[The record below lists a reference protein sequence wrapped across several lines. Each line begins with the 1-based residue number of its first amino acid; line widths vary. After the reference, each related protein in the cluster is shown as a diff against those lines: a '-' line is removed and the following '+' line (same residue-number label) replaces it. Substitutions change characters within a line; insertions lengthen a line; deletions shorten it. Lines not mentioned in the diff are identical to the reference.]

1 MKRIGRTML
10 NSPLSGS
17 VKSRFGGS
25 GRSRS
30 KIAAAIAVAVSI
42 PFFLSTFAASVTVGS
57 GALTF
62 GQGSQQAVACDS
74 QVYVALAQEW
84 KSAPTQS
91 DPTAGYF
98 RVKSVTVSGLDLVAC
113 QRTKLRLRLINMQGQ
128 EIVLG
133 ASNATVLQMSIP
145 TSAAPESSSD
155 PAALALGYLTGG
167 GDVISGVM
175 YASINMSTSGTSIYD
190 GSTLSANSADV
201 TFYLDPTQQAIN
213 IDGAIVGRTTVES
226 VNNPAAMAG

>member
-1 MKRIGRTML
+1 MSL

-30 KIAAAIAVAVSI
+30 KFAAAMAVVISI
-42 PFFLSTFAASVTVGS
+42 PFFVSTFAASVTVGS

-84 KSAPTQS
+84 KSAPTPQDS
-91 DPTAGYF
+91 TAGFF

-113 QRTKLRLRLINMQGQ
+113 QKTKLRVRLINMQGQ

-133 ASNATVLQMSIP
+133 PSNATVLQMAVP

-155 PAALALGYLTGG
+155 PAALALGYLTGS

-175 YASINMSTSGTSIYD
+175 NAAINMSTSGTSIYD

-201 TFYLDPTQQAIN
+201 TFYLDPTMQTIN
-213 IDGAIVGRTTVES
+213 IDGAVVGRTTVES
-226 VNNPAAMAG
+226 VNNPSAMG

>member
-1 MKRIGRTML
+1 ML

-30 KIAAAIAVAVSI
+30 KIAAAIAVVISI
-42 PFFLSTFAASVTVGS
+42 PFFVSTFAASVTVGS

-84 KSAPTQS
+84 KSAPTQT
-91 DPTAGYF
+91 DPTAGFF

-113 QRTKLRLRLINMQGQ
+113 QHTKLRVRLIDMQGK

-133 ASNATVLQMSIP
+133 AAGATVLQMSVP

-167 GDVISGVM
+167 GDVVSGTM
-175 YASINMSTSGTSIYD
+175 FASISLSTSGTSIYD
-190 GSTLSANSADV
+190 GSTLSANSSDV
-201 TFYLDPTQQAIN
+201 TFYLDPTQQNIN
-213 IDGAIVGRTTVES
+213 IDGATVGRTTVES
-226 VNNPAAMAG
+226 VNNPAGMAG

>member
-1 MKRIGRTML
+1 ML

-30 KIAAAIAVAVSI
+30 KIAAAIAIAVSI
-42 PFFLSTFAASVTVGS
+42 PFFVSTFAASVTVGT

-84 KSAPTQS
+84 KSAPTES

-133 ASNATVLQMSIP
+133 ASNATVLQMSVP

-175 YASINMSTSGTSIYD
+175 YASINMSTGGTSIYD

-201 TFYLDPTQQAIN
+201 TFYLDPTLQNIN

>member
-1 MKRIGRTML
+1 MSL
-10 NSPLSGS
+10 HSPLSGG

-25 GRSRS
+25 GKSRS
-30 KIAAAIAVAVSI
+30 KIAAAVAVVISI
-42 PFFLSTFAASVTVGS
+42 PFFVSTFAASVTVGS

-62 GQGSQQAVACDS
+62 GQGSQQAVACDP

-84 KSAPTQS
+84 KPSPTPQ
-91 DPTAGYF
+91 DATAGFF

-113 QRTKLRLRLINMQGQ
+113 QKTKLRIRLINNQAQ
-128 EIVLG
+128 EIILG
-133 ASNATVLQMSIP
+133 PSSATVLQMSVP

-155 PAALALGYLTGG
+155 PAALALGYLTGP

-201 TFYLDPTQQAIN
+201 TFYLDPTQQNIN
-213 IDGAIVGRTTVES
+213 IDGALVGRTTVES
-226 VNNPAAMAG
+226 VNNPSAMAG

>member
-1 MKRIGRTML
+1 ML

-30 KIAAAIAVAVSI
+30 KIAAAAAIALSI
-42 PFFLSTFAASVTVGS
+42 PFFVSTFAASVTVGS

-84 KSAPTQS
+84 KSAPTET

-175 YASINMSTSGTSIYD
+175 YASINMSTGGTSIYD
-190 GSTLSANSADV
+190 GSTLSANSSDV
-201 TFYLDPTQQAIN
+201 TFYLDPTMQNIN

>member
-1 MKRIGRTML
+1 ML

-25 GRSRS
+25 GRSRT
-30 KIAAAIAVAVSI
+30 KIAAAIAIAVSI
-42 PFFLSTFAASVTVGS
+42 PFFVSTFAASVTVGT

-84 KSAPTQS
+84 KSAPTES

-113 QRTKLRLRLINMQGQ
+113 QRTKLRLRLINMQGE

-175 YASINMSTSGTSIYD
+175 YASINMSTGGTSIYD

-201 TFYLDPTQQAIN
+201 TFYLDPTLQNIN

>member
-226 VNNPAAMAG
+226 VNNPAAMVG

>member
-1 MKRIGRTML
+1 
-10 NSPLSGS
+10 

-30 KIAAAIAVAVSI
+30 KIAAAIAVVVSI
-42 PFFLSTFAASVTVGS
+42 PFFVSTFAASVTVGS

-84 KSAPTQS
+84 KSAPTES
-91 DPTAGYF
+91 DPTAGFF

-133 ASNATVLQMSIP
+133 TSNSTVLQMSIP

-167 GDVISGVM
+167 GDVVSGVM
-175 YASINMSTSGTSIYD
+175 YASINMSTGGTSIYD
-190 GSTLSANSADV
+190 GSTLSANSSDV
-201 TFYLDPTQQAIN
+201 TFYLDPTQQNIN

>member
-1 MKRIGRTML
+1 MSL

-30 KIAAAIAVAVSI
+30 KFAAAIAVVVSI
-42 PFFLSTFAASVTVGS
+42 PFFVSTFAASVTVGS

-84 KSAPTQS
+84 KSAPTPQDS
-91 DPTAGYF
+91 TAGFF

-113 QRTKLRLRLINMQGQ
+113 QKTKLRVRLINMQGQ

-133 ASNATVLQMSIP
+133 PSNATVLQMAVP
-145 TSAAPESSSD
+145 TSAAPD
-155 PAALALGYLTGG
+155 
-167 GDVISGVM
+167 
-175 YASINMSTSGTSIYD
+175 MSTSGTSVYD

-201 TFYLDPTQQAIN
+201 TFYLDPTMQTIN
-213 IDGAIVGRTTVES
+213 IDGAVVGRTTVES
-226 VNNPAAMAG
+226 VNNPSAMG

>member
-1 MKRIGRTML
+1 ML

-25 GRSRS
+25 GRSRT
-30 KIAAAIAVAVSI
+30 KIAAAIAIAVSI
-42 PFFLSTFAASVTVGS
+42 PFFVSTFAASVTVGT

-84 KSAPTQS
+84 KSAPTES

-113 QRTKLRLRLINMQGQ
+113 QRTKLRLRLINMQGE

-175 YASINMSTSGTSIYD
+175 YASINMSTGGTSIYD
-190 GSTLSANSADV
+190 GSTLSANSSDV
-201 TFYLDPTQQAIN
+201 TFYLDPTMQNIN

>member
-1 MKRIGRTML
+1 ML

-30 KIAAAIAVAVSI
+30 KIAAAIAVVVSI
-42 PFFLSTFAASVTVGS
+42 PFFVSTFAASVTVGS

-84 KSAPTQS
+84 KSAPTQT
-91 DPTAGYF
+91 DPTAGFF

-113 QRTKLRLRLINMQGQ
+113 QHTKLRVRLINMQGQ

-133 ASNATVLQMSIP
+133 PSNATVLQMSVP

-167 GDVISGVM
+167 GDVVSGVM
-175 YASINMSTSGTSIYD
+175 FAAINMSTSGTSIYD
-190 GSTLSANSADV
+190 GSTLSANSSDI
-201 TFYLDPTQQAIN
+201 TFYLDPTQQNIN
-213 IDGAIVGRTTVES
+213 IDGAAVGRTTVES
-226 VNNPAAMAG
+226 VNNPAAMVG

>member
-1 MKRIGRTML
+1 MSL
-10 NSPLSGS
+10 HSPLSGS

-25 GRSRS
+25 GRARS
-30 KIAAAIAVAVSI
+30 KVVAAIAVVVSI
-42 PFFLSTFAASVTVGS
+42 PFFVSTFAASVTVGS

-84 KSAPTQS
+84 KSAPTPQDS
-91 DPTAGYF
+91 TAGFF

-113 QRTKLRLRLINMQGQ
+113 QKTKLRVRLINMQGQ

-133 ASNATVLQMSIP
+133 PSNATVLQMAVP

-155 PAALALGYLTGG
+155 AAALALGYLTGA

-175 YASINMSTSGTSIYD
+175 NATINMSTSGTSIYD

-201 TFYLDPTQQAIN
+201 TFYLDPTQQSIN

-226 VNNPAAMAG
+226 VNNPSAMG

>member
-1 MKRIGRTML
+1 ML

-30 KIAAAIAVAVSI
+30 KIAAAIAIAVSV
-42 PFFLSTFAASVTVGS
+42 PFFVSTFAASVTVGS

-84 KSAPTQS
+84 KSAPTES

-133 ASNATVLQMSIP
+133 ASNATVLQMSVP

-175 YASINMSTSGTSIYD
+175 YASINMSTGGTSIYD

-201 TFYLDPTQQAIN
+201 TFYLDPTLQNIN

>member
-1 MKRIGRTML
+1 ML

-30 KIAAAIAVAVSI
+30 KIAAAIAVVVSI
-42 PFFLSTFAASVTVGS
+42 PFFVSTFAASVTVGS

-84 KSAPTQS
+84 KSAPTES

-175 YASINMSTSGTSIYD
+175 YASINMSTGGTSIYD
-190 GSTLSANSADV
+190 GSTLSANSSDV
-201 TFYLDPTQQAIN
+201 TFYLDPTMQNIN